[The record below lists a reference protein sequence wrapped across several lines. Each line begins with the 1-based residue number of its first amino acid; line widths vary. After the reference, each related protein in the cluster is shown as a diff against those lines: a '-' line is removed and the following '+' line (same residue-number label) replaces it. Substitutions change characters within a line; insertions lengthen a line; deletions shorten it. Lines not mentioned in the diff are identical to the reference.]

1 MATTSSTRLS
11 VKISR
16 GTQLRDHHLADHL
29 RTHPVTSKS
38 ENPISQDV
46 AIVDCQ
52 AQAAAK
58 VKNACIQ
65 TGKKG
70 PCGKRTEAGS
80 LKTLE
85 SSAECLHSLKR
96 KMEED
101 VTVRRVLPK
110 IKEVEELHDLSFEEY
125 ADNFFEKLE
134 RSAND
139 FEFFIRIGDKIYI
152 KSLDR
157 MHELHE

>member
-1 MATTSSTRLS
+1 MS
-11 VKISR
+11 VKFSR
-16 GTQLRDHHLADHL
+16 GTQLREHHLADHL
-29 RTHPVTSKS
+29 RAHPVTSKS
-38 ENPISQDV
+38 ENSISQDV
-46 AIVDCQ
+46 AIVDYR

-70 PCGKRTEAGS
+70 PCGKRTEPGS

-85 SSAECLHSLKR
+85 PSGGCLHSLKR

-101 VTVRRVLPK
+101 VTARRVLPK
-110 IKEVEELHDLSFEEY
+110 IKKVEERHELSFEEY
-125 ADNFFEKLE
+125 ADNFFEELE
-134 RSAND
+134 PSAND
-139 FEFFIRIGDKIYI
+139 LEFFIRIGDKIYI

-157 MHELHE
+157 MHELHK